1 MLVSHSRAGNH
12 RFFEERKHKLSNLV
26 KGLILLVVVLGIG
39 AGLVVWKNKVGG
51 GHVAAASFNSITKE
65 EIELLLSDLA
75 KQNPMVLKRFE
86 QDPQMKK
93 QQLDNL
99 KQLLAFASQ
108 AKKEGMVD
116 DPNNKQELENIRSE
130 VSAVNYD
137 KEINKDK
144 GPMPPFGFISE
155 DQVNAFWSQPAE
167 TGFLASLKNKV
178 GLGSEDREL
187 AFQKFLDSKLAILKS
202 GNPNMKDREISEEER
217 NQARDF
223 FAKIEIYEKEF
234 NDKAGELP
242 KEFVDKVN
250 LQVKLQ
256 QAQFLARLY
265 SEKAAEKVKVTDEEV
280 AQYIAEHP
288 ELVNPEKR
296 AKAEEILNRAKA
308 GEDFAKL
315 ANEFSEDPG
324 NKDAK
329 GEGQGGLYKD
339 VTKGRMVKPFEEAA
353 LALEPGQIA
362 PNLVETDFG
371 FHIIKLERKGEGK
384 DAAGQPTETYDAR
397 HILFST
403 TYKDPNDAEGRDLP
417 VKQYVRSKLESE
429 KEKKVLDEVIAAN
442 NVSVPED
449 FTVPQVSEEQLQEM
463 MKKQQMQQQ
472 MPPMNPDG
480 DVHPGE
486 PTDAPAKQDAPK
498 TAPKPAPKSEPK
510 KK

>member
-1 MLVSHSRAGNH
+1 ML
-12 RFFEERKHKLSNLV
+12 
-26 KGLILLVVVLGIG
+26 VVLGIG

-51 GHVAAASFNSITKE
+51 GHASAASFNSISRE

-108 AKKEGMVD
+108 AKKEGIAD
-116 DPNNKQELENIRSE
+116 EPTNRQELENIRSE
-130 VSAVNYD
+130 VAAVNYD
-137 KEINKDK
+137 KEINQDK

-155 DQVNAFWSQPAE
+155 DQVNAFWNPPAE
-167 TGFLASLKNKV
+167 TGFFASLKNKV
-178 GLGSEDREL
+178 GLGHEDREI
-187 AFQKFLDSKLAILKS
+187 AFQKFLDSKLAVLKS

-217 NQARDF
+217 TQARDF
-223 FAKIEIYEKEF
+223 FAKIEIYENEF
-234 NDKAGELP
+234 NEKARSGEIP
-242 KEFVDKVN
+242 KAFVDKVN

-280 AQYIAEHP
+280 TQYIAEHP
-288 ELVNPEKR
+288 ELSGSEKR
-296 AKAEEILNRAKA
+296 AKAEEILARAKN

-329 GEGQGGLYKD
+329 GEGQGGIYKD
-339 VTKGRMVKPFEEAA
+339 VTKGRMVKPFEDAA

-371 FHIIKLERKGEGK
+371 YHIIKLERKGEGK

-403 TYKDPNDAEGRDLP
+403 TYKDPNDVDSRELP
-417 VKQYVRSKLESE
+417 VRQYVRNKLESE
-429 KEKKVLDEVIAAN
+429 KEKKLLDEVIAAN

-449 FTVPQVSEEQLQEM
+449 FTVPQVSEEQIQEM
-463 MKKQQMQQQ
+463 MKKQQQQ
-472 MPPMNPDG
+472 MPPMNPEG
-480 DVHPGE
+480 EIEGE
-486 PTDAPAKQDAPK
+486 PGDAPAAN
-498 TAPKPAPKSEPK
+498 TAPKPAPKK
-510 KK
+510 K

>member
-1 MLVSHSRAGNH
+1 ML
-12 RFFEERKHKLSNLV
+12 L
-26 KGLILLVVVLGIG
+26 VVLGIG

-65 EIELLLSDLA
+65 EIETLLADLA

-86 QDPQMKK
+86 QDPKMK
-93 QQLDNL
+93 QQQLENL

-108 AKKEGMVD
+108 AKKEGMAD
-116 DPNNKQELENIRSE
+116 EPNNRQELENIKSE
-130 VSAVNYD
+130 ISAVSYD
-137 KEINKDK
+137 KEVNKDK

-155 DQVNAFWSQPAE
+155 EQVNAFWAPPADA
-167 TGFLASLKNKV
+167 GFLASLKNKV
-178 GLGSEDREL
+178 GLGREDPEL

-202 GNPNMKDREISEEER
+202 VNPNMQNREISEEER

-223 FAKIEIYEKEF
+223 FAKIEIYEQEY
-234 NDKAGELP
+234 NDKASAGQLP
-242 KEFVDKVN
+242 KEFVDKTN

-288 ELVNPEKR
+288 ELSSAEKKT
-296 AKAEEILNRAKA
+296 KAEEILARAKN

-339 VTKGRMVKPFEEAA
+339 VTKGRMVKPFEDAA
-353 LALEPGQIA
+353 LALEPGQVA

-371 FHIIKLERKGEGK
+371 YHIIKLERKGEGK

-403 TYKDPNDAEGRDLP
+403 TYKDPNDVEGRDLP
-417 VKQYVRSKLESE
+417 IKQYVRNKLESE
-429 KEKKVLDEVIAAN
+429 KEKKILDEVIAAN
-442 NVSVPED
+442 NVSVPDD
-449 FTVPQVSEEQLQEM
+449 FTVPQISEEQIQEM
-463 MKKQQMQQQ
+463 MKKQQQQ
-472 MPPMNPDG
+472 MPPMSPEG
-480 DVHPGE
+480 DMGDTP
-486 PTDAPAKQDAPK
+486 PPPPPPAKDAPK
-498 TAPKPAPKSEPK
+498 SAPKGDK